1 MAKKNIDPDDE
12 PLSDDPEENLRMEN
26 ELLKLKIQAQFGGFS
41 SEGGNLPPEIENE
54 FLKNVLAF
62 EENHGKEEPKKMI
75 EVLGNPSFKR
85 QGELDDKS
93 VKKEFKRLE
102 KLLKINSIAV
112 EFMRERDDRFKY
124 TFITEELFNHH
135 GGTGFPGMTMH
146 YIYEEF
152 HPDHEMEIKRR
163 TDDFIRHWFE
173 REFNEY
179 SLELD
184 REFVLPNRKILSR
197 EDTIKK
203 MQTVFDCFTEF
214 KNEQIAIREVKF
226 ELYDESE
233 SGMGHSEGAVRYD
246 AVMESGEVVH
256 FEGPFKLYMCYR
268 FGGWA
273 ICYFVFPGFE
283 W

>member
-1 MAKKNIDPDDE
+1 
-12 PLSDDPEENLRMEN
+12 
-26 ELLKLKIQAQFGGFS
+26 
-41 SEGGNLPPEIENE
+41 
-54 FLKNVLAF
+54 
-62 EENHGKEEPKKMI
+62 
-75 EVLGNPSFKR
+75 
-85 QGELDDKS
+85 LDDKS
-93 VKKEFKRLE
+93 VRKEYKRLE
-102 KLLKINSIAV
+102 KLLKKNSIAID
-112 EFMRERDDRFKY
+112 FLRERDDRLKY
-124 TFITEELFNHH
+124 EFIIEELFDHE
-135 GGTGFPGMTMH
+135 GGGGFPGMTMH

-152 HPDHEMEIKRR
+152 HPDHEMDIDKTTR
-163 TDDFIRHWFE
+163 DFMRDWFR

-179 SLELD
+179 SLALD
-184 REFVLPNRKILSR
+184 REFVLPDRKILSR

-214 KNEQIAIREVKF
+214 KNEQIAIREIKF